1 MEKAQRHGG
10 GERRETARAWLH
22 GVRAPLLL
30 VTLQQ
35 SKQMWPSFI
44 IKDVQNNYPDLELPV
59 SYYLI
64 KTTLAGAE

>member
-10 GERRETARAWLH
+10 GEERDRPGLAVRGEGTVTAGYTSAIQAN
-22 GVRAPLLL
+22 VAI
-30 VTLQQ
+30 
-35 SKQMWPSFI
+35 F
-44 IKDVQNNYPDLELPV
+44 KDVQNNYPDLELPV